1 MVICLQISF
10 AFFTN
15 HTKTKTIKST
25 TKVGNIRCL
34 VPGEKKYPC
43 TPWFPPRCWARQI
56 PPARCIS
63 GHPDPPRLPALTQQP
78 SFTRQ
83 PDPPLPP
90 GDSSSTGIRTNL
102 LWALPFSS
110 AHSSSAGRSLLR
122 APPHPAPFTRM
133 CPYRSPGPAPSKELP
148 CQNCSLQDVQ
158 VRCLSGAGAK
168 APSPRAPT
176 RDILGEPYP
185 TLVRYPDFRPAQDK
199 HRVFVERALLLLLL
213 FAAKKGREDRK
224 SVV

>member
-25 TKVGNIRCL
+25 RKVGNTRCL
-34 VPGEKKYPC
+34 VPGKKNIPAHRGSRPAAGPGRSLPPGAFR
-43 TPWFPPRCWARQI
+43 TP
-56 PPARCIS
+56 
-63 GHPDPPRLPALTQQP
+63 GPPRLPALTQQP

-83 PDPPLPP
+83 PDPPRPP

-122 APPHPAPFTRM
+122 APPPHPAPFTRM

-199 HRVFVERALLLLLL
+199 HRVFVERAL
-213 FAAKKGREDRK
+213 
-224 SVV
+224 